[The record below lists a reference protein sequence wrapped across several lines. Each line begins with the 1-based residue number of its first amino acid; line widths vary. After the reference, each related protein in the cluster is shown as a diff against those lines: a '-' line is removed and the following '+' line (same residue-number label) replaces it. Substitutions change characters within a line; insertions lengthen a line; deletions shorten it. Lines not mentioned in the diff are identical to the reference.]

1 MKIPGSTGDDK
12 KINLNSDTRVAE
24 QSTSNRAGLLRGVA
38 GGATEI
44 LAPTG
49 KEETDSFTVSQLGA
63 QINTELDPAKMAEER
78 RQKVEDLKKRIQNGT
93 YQPPLTDVA
102 RSLSEELSLEILLL
116 GQGVADQETDNGLL

>member
-24 QSTSNRAGLLRGVA
+24 QSTSSRAGLLRGVA
-38 GGATEI
+38 GGVTE
-44 LAPTG
+44 LLTPTG

-93 YQPPLTDVA
+93 YQPPLTEVA